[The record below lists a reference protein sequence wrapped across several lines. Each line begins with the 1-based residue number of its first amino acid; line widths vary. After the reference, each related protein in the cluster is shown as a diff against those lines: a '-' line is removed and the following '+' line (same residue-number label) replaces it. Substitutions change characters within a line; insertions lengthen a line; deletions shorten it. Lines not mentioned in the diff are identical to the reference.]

1 MRTFVLYGCYNIITF
16 VGEGLVESHGGLAH
30 RNAAFSLLLPGKV
43 LYFKALNS
51 SSQRKFRD
59 KGNKP
64 GARQAWELLQEN
76 GLGKLKETKPNR
88 GTDFVST
95 NFIRDCVILDS

>member
-1 MRTFVLYGCYNIITF
+1 MYVAYVDAHFYA
-16 VGEGLVESHGGLAH
+16 GEGLAESHGGVAH
-30 RNAAFSLLLPGKV
+30 RNTAFSLLLPSSV

-64 GARQAWELLQEN
+64 GARQGWEPLQEN
-76 GLGKLKETKPNR
+76 GLGKLKEIKPNR
-88 GTDFVST
+88 GTDFVSIYANNIQVYVT
-95 NFIRDCVILDS
+95 PYLV

>member
-1 MRTFVLYGCYNIITF
+1 MY
-16 VGEGLVESHGGLAH
+16 VGYMDTHLDAGKGLVESHGGVAH
-30 RNAAFSLLLPGKV
+30 RNAAFSLLLPGTV

-64 GARQAWELLQEN
+64 GARQGWELLQDN
-76 GLGKLKETKPNR
+76 GLGKLKEIKPSC
-88 GTDFVST
+88 GTDFVSINAKYIYFT
-95 NFIRDCVILDS
+95 P